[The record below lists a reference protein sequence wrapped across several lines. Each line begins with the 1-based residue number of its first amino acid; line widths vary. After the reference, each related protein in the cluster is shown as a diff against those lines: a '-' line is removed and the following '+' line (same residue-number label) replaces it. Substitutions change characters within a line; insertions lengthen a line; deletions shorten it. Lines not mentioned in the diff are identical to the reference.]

1 MERTLAKCPICQAA
15 LHVAELACK
24 SCETTFRGAFS
35 RCAFCALAAE
45 HREFVEL
52 FLRHR
57 GNLSSVGGELGL
69 SYPTV
74 AKRLDAALAAL
85 GVSIPDGGAVPDP
98 APDASP
104 AYAPQPPPAPAPPA
118 PPVPNGKDAAR
129 RKILEMLDRGEI
141 DADDAT
147 RRLREL

>member
-1 MERTLAKCPICQAA
+1 MERSLAKCPICQAA

-24 SCETTFRGAFS
+24 TCETTFRGAFS
-35 RCAFCALAAE
+35 RCAFCGLAAE

-85 GVSIPDGGAVPDP
+85 GLGAAEPTP
-98 APDASP
+98 AEAP
-104 AYAPQPPPAPAPPA
+104 AYAPAPAPAPQPPA
-118 PPVPNGKDAAR
+118 APAFAPQNGKDEAR
-129 RKILEMLDRGEI
+129 RSILEMLDRGDI
-141 DADDAT
+141 DAEEAT
-147 RRLREL
+147 RRLRDL